1 MHNLDLSLS
10 DISKIEGKASCDIKI
25 RHGKVEDVKFSISEF
40 KRFYTRAIKGKD
52 IVALPQ
58 LTCRICGT
66 CSNAHLL
73 CAIKACEKI
82 LDIHVSEQTVKLRR
96 LLNFGLLIRDHALH
110 LYIFV
115 MPDFF
120 GHDSILEFKEDDSL
134 EHKFLH
140 DAFQVKAVGNHLSI
154 AVGGRSVHAPYA
166 VVGGFT
172 RLPNGEELKKC
183 SDELSGLRN
192 TVIDLIKLFK
202 EKDKT
207 LIRPDLQF
215 AALLDSEYSFLD
227 GEIYHSKGR
236 ERAGKYGDN
245 LEYVSIPYSHASG
258 FRFKGKTYMTG
269 ALARL
274 NLGKDKLH
282 PKTRQSLNS
291 ILDLFPSNN
300 IYHNNLAQAIEILH
314 CLDSAAD
321 IIKNFVIKE
330 EKPLPINRKAGT
342 GAGVIEAPRGI
353 LYYRLSVDGG
363 GKVIKGEI
371 VVPTGQNQIGIE
383 ESIRLYLENN
393 LTKFKE
399 KEDLEKEIESIVRA
413 YDPCMSCASHF
424 LKTRYS

>member
-25 RHGKVEDVKFSISEF
+25 RGGKVADVKFSIAEF
-40 KRFYTRAIKGKD
+40 KRFYTQAIKGKD

-73 CAIKACEKI
+73 CVIKACENI
-82 LDIHVSEQTVKLRR
+82 LGVEVSEQTEKLRR

-120 GHDSILEFKEDDSL
+120 GHDSILEFKEEDTL
-134 EHKFLH
+134 EHKYLH
-140 DAFQVKAVGNHLSI
+140 DAFKVKAGGNRLSL
-154 AVGGRSVHAPYA
+154 ATGGRSVHAPYA
-166 VVGGFT
+166 MVGGFT
-172 RLPNGEELKKC
+172 RTPNGEELKKC

-192 TVIDLIKLFK
+192 TAIDLIKLFK

-207 LIRPDLQF
+207 LIRHDLQF
-215 AALLDSEYSFLD
+215 AALLDSDYSFLD
-227 GEIYHSKGR
+227 GEIYHSNGR
-236 ERAGKYGDN
+236 EKAEKYGDN
-245 LEYVSIPYSHASG
+245 LEYVAIPYSHASG

-314 CLDSAAD
+314 CLDSAID
-321 IIKNFVIKE
+321 IIDSLSVKE
-330 EKPLPINRKAGT
+330 EKPLSVVRKAGE

-353 LYYRLSVDGG
+353 LYYRLSIDDEGR
-363 GKVIKGEI
+363 VIKGDI

-383 ESIRLYLENN
+383 ESIRLFLENN
-393 LTKFKE
+393 LTKFRE

-424 LKTRYS
+424 LKIRYS